1 MWALLIL
8 SGVVLGTLL
17 LNVTMEF
24 WGTTLTEQ
32 VEQYHRLLQGQIGAF
47 CRAVF
52 ENMLLPVGDHADF
65 DGLYPADR

>member
-1 MWALLIL
+1 MGFAHFVGRCAGNAAFKCDDGIL
-8 SGVVLGTLL
+8 GDDPDRAGGAVPPSSSGAD
-17 LNVTMEF
+17 
-24 WGTTLTEQ
+24 
-32 VEQYHRLLQGQIGAF
+32 GAF